1 MGFYSKVFLG
11 GIVMKKST
19 SKKILVALLSF
30 VMVFAMAAC
39 GGGGGDESST
49 DVEGGF
55 TIFNSKSEIQ
65 GAFEDLAKQYTEET
79 GVPVEVYMSQDT
91 VAAHLATK
99 YASKDPYTLNMVD
112 PKDIYSLGVQYGLD
126 MSDMDWV
133 SDTNEAIEVDGK
145 VLGYPTCIEGRGI
158 IYNGTAI
165 KNITGKDFDP
175 ASIKTLDDFKAICE
189 ELKKGGME
197 APVGIL
203 KEDWSLAAHYLAQ
216 AIEEREDVDG
226 YVASLKAGEAKIID
240 DPKFNALMD
249 TFDVLMKYNA
259 FAAGPTSVE
268 REQVEQMLSE
278 GQIAFMFGGNWD
290 FALMKDF
297 DYTGGAGMM
306 AVPQKEEDAYT
317 GKLLGG
323 GSKYFYID
331 ASENTTPE
339 EQQMAKDF
347 LEWLRTSEAGQ
358 TFISDTCG
366 MVSPFGSN
374 TVPVNDDLGAAIK
387 TYADADMLIPNYLY
401 FPDDHISVMGAKMQE
416 YLAGACTREDLASAY
431 DAYWQANK

>member
-1 MGFYSKVFLG
+1 
-11 GIVMKKST
+11 MKKST
-19 SKKILVALLSF
+19 VKKLLVVMLTFA
-30 VMVFAMAAC
+30 MVFAMAAC
-39 GGGGGDESST
+39 GGGGGGDEGST
-49 DVEGGF
+49 DAAGGF

-65 GAFEDLAKQYTEET
+65 GAFEELAKQYTEET

-126 MSDMDWV
+126 MSGMDWI
-133 SDTNEAIEVDGK
+133 SDTTRAIEVDGK
-145 VLGYPTCIEGRGI
+145 VLGYPTCVEGRGI

-175 ASIKTLDDFKAICE
+175 ASIKTLDDFIAICE

-203 KEDWSLAAHYLAQ
+203 KDDWSLAAHYLAQ

-240 DPKFNALMD
+240 DPKFNSLMD

-259 FAAGPTSVE
+259 FAANASSVE

-331 ASENTTPE
+331 ASEGTTPE

-366 MVSPFGSN
+366 MVSPFASN
-374 TVPVNDDLGAAIK
+374 TIAVNDDLGAAIK
-387 TYADADMLIPNYLY
+387 TYADADMLVPNYLY
-401 FPDDHISVMGAKMQE
+401 FPDDHISIMGAKMQE
-416 YLAGACTREDLASAY
+416 YLGGKCTREDLAAAY

>member
-1 MGFYSKVFLG
+1 MYRRNN
-11 GIVMKKST
+11 MKKST
-19 SKKILVALLSF
+19 VKKLLVVMLTFA
-30 VMVFAMAAC
+30 MVFAMAAC
-39 GGGGGDESST
+39 GGGGGGDEGST
-49 DVEGGF
+49 DAAGGF

-65 GAFEDLAKQYTEET
+65 GAFEELAKQYTEET

-112 PKDIYSLGVQYGLD
+112 PKDIYTLGVQYGLD
-126 MSDMDWV
+126 MSGMDWI
-133 SDTNEAIEVDGK
+133 SDTTRAIEVDGK
-145 VLGYPTCIEGRGI
+145 VLGYPTCVEGRGI

-175 ASIKTLDDFKAICE
+175 ASIKTLDDFIAICE

-203 KEDWSLAAHYLAQ
+203 KDDWSLAAHYLAQ

-240 DPKFNALMD
+240 DPKFNSLMD

-259 FAAGPTSVE
+259 FAANASSVE

-331 ASENTTPE
+331 ASEGTTPE

-366 MVSPFGSN
+366 MVSPFASN
-374 TVPVNDDLGAAIK
+374 TIPVNDDLGAAIK

-416 YLAGACTREDLASAY
+416 YLGGKCTREDLAAAY

>member
-1 MGFYSKVFLG
+1 
-11 GIVMKKST
+11 MKKST
-19 SKKILVALLSF
+19 VKKLLVVMLTFA
-30 VMVFAMAAC
+30 MVFAMAAC
-39 GGGGGDESST
+39 GGGGGGDEGST
-49 DVEGGF
+49 DAAGGF

-65 GAFEDLAKQYTEET
+65 GAFEELAKQYTEET

-126 MSDMDWV
+126 MSGMDWI
-133 SDTNEAIEVDGK
+133 SDTTRAIEVDGK
-145 VLGYPTCIEGRGI
+145 VLGYPTCVEGRGI

-175 ASIKTLDDFKAICE
+175 ASIKTLDDFIAICE

-203 KEDWSLAAHYLAQ
+203 KDDWSLAAHYLAQ

-240 DPKFNALMD
+240 DPKFNSLMD

-259 FAAGPTSVE
+259 FAANASSVE

-331 ASENTTPE
+331 ASEGTTPE

-366 MVSPFGSN
+366 MVSPYASN
-374 TVPVNDDLGAAIK
+374 TMAVNDDLGASLK

-416 YLAGACTREDLASAY
+416 YLGGKCTREDLAAAY

>member
-1 MGFYSKVFLG
+1 
-11 GIVMKKST
+11 MKKST
-19 SKKILVALLSF
+19 VKKLLVVMLTFA
-30 VMVFAMAAC
+30 MVFAMAAC
-39 GGGGGDESST
+39 GGGGGGDEGST
-49 DVEGGF
+49 DAAGGF

-65 GAFEDLAKQYTEET
+65 GAFEELAKQYTEET

-112 PKDIYSLGVQYGLD
+112 PKDIYTLGVQYGLD
-126 MSDMDWV
+126 MSGMDWI
-133 SDTNEAIEVDGK
+133 SDTTRAIEVDGK
-145 VLGYPTCIEGRGI
+145 VLGYPTCVEGRGI

-175 ASIKTLDDFKAICE
+175 ASIKTLDDFTALCE

-197 APVGIL
+197 APCGIL
-203 KEDWSLAAHYLAQ
+203 KDDWSLAAHYLAQ

-240 DPKFNALMD
+240 DPKFNSLMD

-259 FAAGPTSVE
+259 FAANASSVE

-306 AVPQKEEDAYT
+306 PVPQKEEDAYT

-331 ASENTTPE
+331 ASEGTTPE

-366 MVSPFGSN
+366 MVSPYASN
-374 TVPVNDDLGAAIK
+374 TVPCSDDLGAAIK
-387 TYADADMLIPNYLY
+387 TYADADKLIPNYAG

-416 YLAGACTREDLASAY
+416 YLGGKCTREDLAAAY

>member
-1 MGFYSKVFLG
+1 
-11 GIVMKKST
+11 MKKST
-19 SKKILVALLSF
+19 VKKLLVVMLTFA
-30 VMVFAMAAC
+30 MVFAMAAC
-39 GGGGGDESST
+39 GGGGGGDEGST
-49 DVEGGF
+49 DAAGGF

-65 GAFEDLAKQYTEET
+65 GAFEELAKQYTEET

-126 MSDMDWV
+126 MSGMDWI
-133 SDTNEAIEVDGK
+133 SDTTRAIEVDGK
-145 VLGYPTCIEGRGI
+145 VLGYPTCVEGRGI

-175 ASIKTLDDFKAICE
+175 ASIKTLDDFTAICE

-203 KEDWSLAAHYLAQ
+203 KDDWSLAAHYLAQ

-240 DPKFNALMD
+240 DPKFNSLMD

-259 FAAGPTSVE
+259 FAAGTTSVE

-331 ASENTTPE
+331 ASEGTTPE

-366 MVSPFGSN
+366 MVSPFASN
-374 TVPVNDDLGAAIK
+374 TIPVNDDLGAAIK

-416 YLAGACTREDLASAY
+416 YLGGKCTREDLAAAY

>member
-1 MGFYSKVFLG
+1 
-11 GIVMKKST
+11 MKKST
-19 SKKILVALLSF
+19 VKKLLVVMLTFA
-30 VMVFAMAAC
+30 MVFAMAAC
-39 GGGGGDESST
+39 GGGGGGDEGST
-49 DVEGGF
+49 DAAGGF

-65 GAFEDLAKQYTEET
+65 GAFEELAKQYTEET

-112 PKDIYSLGVQYGLD
+112 PKDIYTLGVQYGLD
-126 MSDMDWV
+126 MSGMDWI
-133 SDTNEAIEVDGK
+133 SDTTRAIEVDGK
-145 VLGYPTCIEGRGI
+145 VLGYPTCVEGRGI

-175 ASIKTLDDFKAICE
+175 ASIKTLDDFIAICE

-203 KEDWSLAAHYLAQ
+203 KDDWSLAAHYLAQ

-240 DPKFNALMD
+240 DPKFNSLMD

-259 FAAGPTSVE
+259 FAANASSVE

-331 ASENTTPE
+331 ASEGTTPE

-366 MVSPFGSN
+366 MVSPFASN
-374 TVPVNDDLGAAIK
+374 TIPVNDDLGAAIK

-416 YLAGACTREDLASAY
+416 YLGGKCTREDLAAAY

>member
-1 MGFYSKVFLG
+1 
-11 GIVMKKST
+11 MKKST
-19 SKKILVALLSF
+19 VKKLLVVMLTFA
-30 VMVFAMAAC
+30 MVFAMAAC
-39 GGGGGDESST
+39 GGGGGGDEGST
-49 DVEGGF
+49 DAAGGF

-65 GAFEDLAKQYTEET
+65 GAFEELVKQYTEET

-112 PKDIYSLGVQYGLD
+112 PKDIYTLGVQYGLD
-126 MSDMDWV
+126 MSGMDWI
-133 SDTNEAIEVDGK
+133 SDTTRAIEVDGK
-145 VLGYPTCIEGRGI
+145 VLGYPTCVEGRGI

-175 ASIKTLDDFKAICE
+175 ASIKTLDDFIAICE

-203 KEDWSLAAHYLAQ
+203 KDDWSLAAHYLAQ

-240 DPKFNALMD
+240 DPKFNSLMD

-259 FAAGPTSVE
+259 FAANASSVE

-331 ASENTTPE
+331 ASEGTTPE

-366 MVSPFGSN
+366 MVSPYASN
-374 TVPVNDDLGAAIK
+374 TVPCSDDLGAAIK
-387 TYADADMLIPNYLY
+387 TYADADKLIPNYDG

-416 YLAGACTREDLASAY
+416 YLGGKCTREDLAAAY

>member
-1 MGFYSKVFLG
+1 
-11 GIVMKKST
+11 MKKST
-19 SKKILVALLSF
+19 MKKLLVVMLTFA
-30 VMVFAMAAC
+30 MVFAMAAC
-39 GGGGGDESST
+39 GGGGGGDEGST
-49 DVEGGF
+49 DAAGGF

-65 GAFEDLAKQYTEET
+65 GAFEELAKQYTEET

-112 PKDIYSLGVQYGLD
+112 PKDIYTLGVQYGLD
-126 MSDMDWV
+126 MSGMDWI
-133 SDTNEAIEVDGK
+133 SDTTRAIEVDGK
-145 VLGYPTCIEGRGI
+145 VLGYPTCVEGRGI

-175 ASIKTLDDFKAICE
+175 ASIKTLDDFIAICE

-203 KEDWSLAAHYLAQ
+203 KDDWSLAAHYLAQ

-240 DPKFNALMD
+240 DPKFNSLMD

-259 FAAGPTSVE
+259 FAANASSVE

-331 ASENTTPE
+331 ASEGTTPE

-358 TFISDTCG
+358 TFISDNCG
-366 MVSPFGSN
+366 MVSPFASN
-374 TVPVNDDLGAAIK
+374 TIPVNDDLGAAIK

-416 YLAGACTREDLASAY
+416 YLGGKCTREDLAAAY

>member
-1 MGFYSKVFLG
+1 
-11 GIVMKKST
+11 MKKST
-19 SKKILVALLSF
+19 VKKLLVVMLTFA
-30 VMVFAMAAC
+30 MVFAMAAC
-39 GGGGGDESST
+39 GGGGGGDEGST
-49 DVEGGF
+49 DAAGGF

-65 GAFEDLAKQYTEET
+65 GAFEELAKQYTEET

-126 MSDMDWV
+126 MSGMDWI
-133 SDTNEAIEVDGK
+133 SDTTRAIEVDGK
-145 VLGYPTCIEGRGI
+145 VLGYPTCVEGRGI

-175 ASIKTLDDFKAICE
+175 ASIKTLDDFIAICE

-203 KEDWSLAAHYLAQ
+203 KDDWSLAAHYLAQ

-240 DPKFNALMD
+240 DPKFNSLMD

-259 FAAGPTSVE
+259 FAANASSVE

-306 AVPQKEEDAYT
+306 PVPQKEEDAYT

-331 ASENTTPE
+331 ASEGTTPE

-366 MVSPFGSN
+366 MVSPFASN
-374 TVPVNDDLGAAIK
+374 TIPVNDDLGAAIK

-416 YLAGACTREDLASAY
+416 YLGGKCTREDLAAAY

>member
-1 MGFYSKVFLG
+1 
-11 GIVMKKST
+11 MKKST
-19 SKKILVALLSF
+19 VKKLLVVMLTFA
-30 VMVFAMAAC
+30 MVFAMAAC
-39 GGGGGDESST
+39 GGGGGGDEGST
-49 DVEGGF
+49 DAAGGF

-65 GAFEDLAKQYTEET
+65 GAFEELAKQYTEET

-126 MSDMDWV
+126 MSGMDWI
-133 SDTNEAIEVDGK
+133 SDTTRAIEVDGK
-145 VLGYPTCIEGRGI
+145 VLGYPTCVEGRGI

-175 ASIKTLDDFKAICE
+175 ASIKTLDDFIAICE

-203 KEDWSLAAHYLAQ
+203 KDDWSLAAHYLAQ

-240 DPKFNALMD
+240 DPKFNSLMD

-259 FAAGPTSVE
+259 FAANASSVE

-331 ASENTTPE
+331 ASEGTTPE

-366 MVSPFGSN
+366 MVSPYASN
-374 TVPVNDDLGAAIK
+374 TIAVNDDLGASIK

-416 YLAGACTREDLASAY
+416 YLGGKCTREDLAAAY